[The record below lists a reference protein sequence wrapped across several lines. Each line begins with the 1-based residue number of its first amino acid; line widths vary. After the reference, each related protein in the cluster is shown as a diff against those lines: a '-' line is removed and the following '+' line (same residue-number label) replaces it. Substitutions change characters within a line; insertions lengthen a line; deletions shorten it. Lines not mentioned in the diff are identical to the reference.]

1 MTSRTILTIARDSV
15 IGLTLIALLLFWSW
29 TDEIEYFYFDFADAR
44 VAEADWQ
51 KPDIWFYIGAKV
63 PLKTTTDW
71 NGEVV
76 HFFNVKTC
84 CVPHL
89 EIHSPVPLSNVIV
102 TGMMYGEDGSGHKFE
117 TGFHEPRSCVNS
129 FRRDENT
136 VRLDWIYWPKSTG
149 LSTCIRIGDEISIK
163 LVPENGSEP
172 LTVSAELVRSGHYWS
187 SNL

>member
-1 MTSRTILTIARDSV
+1 MDSSSLTIAKGLV
-15 IGLTLIALLLFWSW
+15 IGLTLIALLLF
-29 TDEIEYFYFDFADAR
+29 TLHDKIEYFYFGFANGD
-44 VAEADWQ
+44 VDESDWQ
-51 KPDIWFYIGAKV
+51 KPDIWSYIGDKV

-76 HFFNVKTC
+76 HFLNVKSC
-84 CVPHL
+84 CIPSL

-102 TGMMYGEDGSGHKFE
+102 TGMIYGEDGSGHEFE
-117 TGFHEPRSCVNS
+117 TDIHEPLGCVSS

-136 VRLDWIYWPKSTG
+136 VRLKWTYWAESTG
-149 LSTCIRIGDEISIK
+149 LSSCIRVGDEISIK

-172 LTVSAELVRSGHYWS
+172 LMLSAVLVRSGHYWS